1 MIKITNQRF
10 INYFEK
16 NFRKLDEV
24 YEEISFLENF
34 SQTKT
39 VTKMSN
45 KESHDIGSV
54 VFNVE
59 AGIHEYVDTKVLK
72 FKDLINSIISSINI
86 KSYASAIVLTR
97 ALLEHFGM
105 FALKTT
111 ELEKHLINKN
121 FLKLSKESAYWGI
134 SANESEIAIDHKRTH
149 LMDGIRY
156 LNIYFF
162 EIWKRYPEDS
172 KTYFEELYDE
182 ISNLTHPASD
192 SMLMYQ
198 NDYEEKWNSSGY
210 KATMFY
216 SNEVNEYFFH
226 DIAYVFNIV
235 NNFLVTDLFP
245 KYKDKVIAKFDND
258 RDYIVKFFSINPD
271 YAKEILDQTINKK
284 KIDEKRKKLGL
295 DDIDKIRYENFKKIN
310 N

>member
-1 MIKITNQRF
+1 
-10 INYFEK
+10 
-16 NFRKLDEV
+16 
-24 YEEISFLENF
+24 
-34 SQTKT
+34 
-39 VTKMSN
+39 
-45 KESHDIGSV
+45 ESYDIGSV
-54 VFNVE
+54 VFNIE
-59 AGIHEYVDTKVLK
+59 AGIHEYVDTKVFK

-134 SANESEIAIDHKRTH
+134 STKESEIATNHKRTH

-172 KTYFEELYDE
+172 NSYFEELYDE

-216 SNEVNEYFFH
+216 SNEVNEHFFH

-235 NNFLVTDLFP
+235 TNFLVTDLFP

-258 RDYIVKFFSINPD
+258 RDYIVKFFSINPN

-295 DDIDKIRYENFKKIN
+295 
-310 N
+310 